1 MCIGPFAPK
10 PPRAVALPKPPKP
23 PKPLP
28 PPPGPADPAVAQAKL
43 KQRQTATLLGAET
56 IFNEGGAAGLSG
68 LGPAPTAPT
77 ILTGS

>member
-1 MCIGPFAPK
+1 MCVGPFKPDKPK
-10 PPRAVALPKPPKP
+10 AVAFPKAPPP
-23 PKPLP
+23 PAPLP

-43 KQRQTATLLGAET
+43 KQQQTATLLGAQT